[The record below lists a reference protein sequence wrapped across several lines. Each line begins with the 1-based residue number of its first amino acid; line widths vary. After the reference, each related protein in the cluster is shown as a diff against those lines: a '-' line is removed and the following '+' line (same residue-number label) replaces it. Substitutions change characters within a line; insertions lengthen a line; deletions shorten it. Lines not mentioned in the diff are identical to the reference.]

1 MLKKS
6 KYYFISINRAV
17 RNNNIAS
24 IYSIIFLVFKSLT
37 NILKEFPNIT
47 HKDIDGKQTNGAVAA
62 KKIVAL
68 KKFSSSGKKPATA
81 VIATVHAFGFINWNK
96 EAS

>member
-1 MLKKS
+1 MAS
-6 KYYFISINRAV
+6 K
-17 RNNNIAS
+17 
-24 IYSIIFLVFKSLT
+24 YSIIFLVFKSLT
-37 NILKEFPNIT
+37 KILKELPNIA
-47 HKDIDGKQTNGAVAA
+47 HKDIDGKQTNGAVVA
-62 KKIVAL
+62 KNIVAL